1 MKKNL
6 FIGGLIV
13 LVIICGL
20 LYAYKQ
26 GLARAEIRN
35 LKDDIAVIKVQQ
47 KDKDSEIKDLKV
59 AITDQD
65 KVTSGIKR
73 DNDELRTDIERVRL
87 ERDEALDRV
96 VTATN
101 SEVVEI
107 TKEILEE
114 DTIYLRLTFVEFSLS
129 AARNNA
135 GKLTD
140 WRWFKFEEV
149 PRLYGLIRGKDAQI
163 TSEVAAKALI
173 VKESLAWQDKFNFS
187 QRELA
192 VLWELNKAK
201 RRGRFWEGLGG
212 KALAFLAGMLFEKAI
227 K

>member
-6 FIGGLIV
+6 FIGILILLIAV
-13 LVIICGL
+13 CGL
-20 LYAYKQ
+20 LYAYNK
-26 GLARAEIRN
+26 GLARAEIRD
-35 LKDDIAVIKVQQ
+35 LKEDLADIRSQQ
-47 KDKDSEIKDLKV
+47 QDKDSEINDLKTEL
-59 AITDQD
+59 TDQE
-65 KVTSGIKR
+65 KVTSGVKR
-73 DNDELRTDIERVRL
+73 DNAVLRTDIERVRL

-114 DTIYLRLTFVEFSLS
+114 DTIYLRVTYIEFSFS

-149 PRLYGLIRGKDAQI
+149 PRLNSLIVGKDARI
-163 TSEVAAKALI
+163 SSEVAEKVLI
-173 VKESLAWQDKFNFS
+173 AKESLAWQDKFNLS
-187 QRELA
+187 QLEVADWRA
-192 VLWELNKAK
+192 FNKAK
-201 RRGRFWEGLGG
+201 KRGKFWEGVGG
-212 KALAFLAGMLFEKAI
+212 KTLAFLAGVLFEKAI